1 MRDPLEAAK
10 RHAGYEAAEYV
21 EDGMVIGLGSGSTV
35 YHALAAI
42 SAKVRQGLNIR
53 GVPSSRQT
61 ERWARRLGIP
71 LTTLDEHP
79 ELDLTIDGADE
90 VDPNLNLIKGRGGA
104 LVREKILAY
113 ASRRLIIVVDWTKLV
128 PVLGT
133 RTELPVEVVPFGWKR
148 VELALA
154 EFGCQPRLRFR
165 GDRPYRSDNGNFII
179 DCRFSEIREP
189 YALEAD
195 IKRLPGVVDCGLF
208 LGLTSLVII
217 GEPAGFRV
225 LSP

>member
-42 SAKVRQGLNIR
+42 SARVKQGLNVK

-71 LTTLDEHP
+71 LVTLEEYP

-113 ASRRLIIVVDWTKLV
+113 ASRRLIIVVDSTKLV
-128 PVLGT
+128 PTLGS
-133 RTELPVEVVPFGWKR
+133 RADLPVEVIPFGWKR

-154 EFGCQPRLRFR
+154 QFGCQPRLRMR
-165 GDRPYRSDNGNFII
+165 GDRPYRSDNGNYII
-179 DCRFSEIREP
+179 DCRFTEIREP
-189 YALEAD
+189 YALESEV
-195 IKRLPGVVDCGLF
+195 KRLPGVVDCGLF
-208 LGLTSLVII
+208 LGLTSLVIV
-217 GEPAGFRV
+217 GEPGGFRV
-225 LSP
+225 ITP